1 VCYRKHGFPSG
12 HKLQSVKTGSVNQME
27 TQHEPKHNDQQ
38 RDGDQDFKLTQQQYQ
53 ALLGLLQQTND
64 VSKAS
69 ANINQVGSITSCSF
83 DPGIVTLTAHSLN
96 KDKCLKWI
104 LDFGA
109 TNHISSSL
117 SNYVYYNQIHP
128 IPVNLLDGTLLIL
141 SIM

>member
-1 VCYRKHGFPSG
+1 
-12 HKLQSVKTGSVNQME
+12 ME